1 MKGNDLRT
9 KILIWRI
16 KYIPEKN
23 FILLAAGLTGILS
36 GAFALGLKI
45 SVHAIKEFLTKDF
58 SLTLGNNLY
67 LAYPLIGL
75 LLTVFMAKY
84 VFKIHAGHSIVKIL
98 FSISKESSVLK
109 KVNAYGNMIL
119 TSLTVGFGG
128 SVGVEAPVV
137 LIGSTIGSTIGQFT
151 HFSYKNRTL
160 LIGCG
165 AAGAISAIF
174 HAPIGGVIFALEVLL
189 AQMSMTAFI
198 PLLIASVTGS
208 LVSKFFHM
216 DAILL
221 NVENVEEFSTSD
233 FPFFLGMAVLS
244 ALISVYFTRTSYA
257 IEHWL
262 GKLKNSFVKAI
273 LGGVVL
279 GAIILIFPPIYGDGF
294 GLIGKLLAGNRA
306 SILVNS
312 FFFGYVDQVWFIVL
326 FIAALLL
333 FKAIAASLTIGSGGS
348 GGFFGPSLFMG
359 ALLGYGF
366 ATGMNHYFGTN
377 LSYTNYTLV
386 GMCGVLS
393 GMLQAPLTAI
403 FLIAEV
409 TSGYFLFV
417 PLMYVAAI
425 SFTIVQLF
433 ESDSMYRKQLIAAGD
448 LVHHDRDKQVISMM
462 SSKKL
467 IEKDLKTVNSEA
479 TLADLI
485 EIVKVSK
492 RNIFPVLNDEGQFLG
507 MITLDDIR
515 QIMFDVEKLDTTLI
529 KDLMHA
535 PPGFVDMHDDMDV
548 VMDKFQSSGA
558 WNLPVTNNGK
568 YVGFLS
574 KATIFA
580 SYRKKLLKS

>member
-16 KYIPEKN
+16 KYIPDKN
-23 FILLAAGLTGILS
+23 FILIIAGLTGILS
-36 GAFALGLKI
+36 GAFALALKV
-45 SVHAIKEFLTKDF
+45 SVHYIKDLLTKDF
-58 SLTLGNNLY
+58 SLTFGNQQY
-67 LAYPLIGL
+67 LTYPLIGL
-75 LLTVFMAKY
+75 LLTVFSAKY
-84 VFKIHAGHSIVKIL
+84 VFRMRAGHSIVKIL
-98 FSISKESSVLK
+98 FSISKESSILK
-109 KVNAYGNMIL
+109 KVNSYGSMIL

-137 LIGSTIGSTIGQFT
+137 LIGSTLGSTLGQFT

-221 NVENVEEFSTSD
+221 SADGLEDFSTTD
-233 FPFFLGMAVLS
+233 FPFFLGVAILS
-244 ALISVYFTRTSYA
+244 ALISAYFTRTSYA
-257 IEHWL
+257 IERWL
-262 GKLKNSFVKAI
+262 SKIRNSFVKAI
-273 LGGVVL
+273 LGGSIL
-279 GAIILIFPPIYGDGF
+279 GGIIFIFPPIYGEGF
-294 GLIGKLLAGNRA
+294 DLIGNLLAGNRA
-306 SILVNS
+306 SILINS
-312 FFFGYVDQVWFIVL
+312 FFFEYVDQVWFIIL
-326 FIAALLL
+326 FITLLL
-333 FKAIAASLTIGSGGS
+333 FVKAIASSITIGSGGS

-359 ALLGYGF
+359 ALVGYGF
-366 ATGMNHYFGTN
+366 ATVMNNYFDVR
-377 LSYTNYTLV
+377 LSYTNFTLV

-403 FLIAEV
+403 FLIAEI

-417 PLMYVAAI
+417 PLMYVSAI

-433 ESDSMYRKQLIAAGD
+433 EKHSMYRKQLIEAGD

-462 SSKKL
+462 DGKKL
-467 IEKDLKTVNSEA
+467 IEKDLKTIDSDA
-479 TLADLI
+479 TLGDLV
-485 EIVKVSK
+485 EIVKTSR
-492 RNIFPVLNDEGQFLG
+492 RNIYPVLNTEKEFLG

-515 QIMFDVEKLDTTLI
+515 EIMFDTDKLDTTMV
-529 KDLMHA
+529 KDIMHA
-535 PPGFVDMHDDMDV
+535 PPDFVDMSDDMDV
-548 VMDKFQSSGA
+548 VMDKFQSTGA
-558 WNLPVTNNGK
+558 WNLPVTDQGK
-568 YVGFLS
+568 YIGFLS
-574 KATIFA
+574 KATIFSA
-580 SYRKKLLKS
+580 YRKKLLDT